1 MRLKSTIYESTLST
15 ADAVPLPQWGRLR
28 GATLRINFY
37 KGRYPKAA
45 CKSLMHTDHAD
56 GSDDECHPE
65 KLKGS
70 EVLPEDGK
78 GEKDG

>member
-1 MRLKSTIYESTLST
+1 MSPSLLVTS
-15 ADAVPLPQWGRLR
+15 PQSLV
-28 GATLRINFY
+28 TSHQ
-37 KGRYPKAA
+37 
-45 CKSLMHTDHAD
+45 SLMHTDHAD

>member
-1 MRLKSTIYESTLST
+1 MKESGEERLKYIVYESTRT
-15 ADAVPLPQWGRLR
+15 PLRVD
-28 GATLRINFY
+28 FY

-56 GSDDECHPE
+56 GSDDERHPE

-78 GEKDG
+78 GEKNG

>member
-1 MRLKSTIYESTLST
+1 M
-15 ADAVPLPQWGRLR
+15 
-28 GATLRINFY
+28 
-37 KGRYPKAA
+37 KAPERRSIHSGDTRKQHA
-45 CKSLMHTDHAD
+45 SHESLMHADHAD

-78 GEKDG
+78 GEKNG